1 MKRGV
6 IKTAF
11 TAIILSII
19 FMSWETT
26 PKFDTKTFEQHPPI
40 PERFWVQKLKNPTNS
55 GSMILS
61 IQFVADIT
69 MPKQL
74 PIYSGRS
81 LQYTLKDD
89 GVYPDEKAADH
100 IYTCIS
106 KQDPESFV
114 ADYQKN
120 YAKIIERGYQI
131 NYTGHLG
138 KVLDA
143 SSIKPF
149 PIRAFNSFAQVEVN
163 PNITN
168 EPTCNV
174 AEEINKPK
182 SLWISDLRVVEDPAR
197 TYNIINQTGNPLGA
211 WTFGTLMKNM
221 AGGLHSDSTPEQQE
235 KVRNFLK
242 TWVLGLGANYSLNG
256 QLAQQ
261 RDPVL
266 LFKFIIQPW
275 LLKAKGISN
284 YTTNEVSPENWQS
297 HWDEVDLNALL
308 SNAPFKLT
316 AIVNRMD
323 LRSNSAYS
331 AQLSNSGETRF
342 IYSLISAYNYIGLEN
357 NLNNMGNPPF
367 FPDTDFSPRELLDWQ
382 GMNVILEYS
391 NVETDRCDVKQRAL
405 DWMHLS
411 ELNMEE

>member
-1 MKRGV
+1 
-6 IKTAF
+6 
-11 TAIILSII
+11 
-19 FMSWETT
+19 
-26 PKFDTKTFEQHPPI
+26 
-40 PERFWVQKLKNPTNS
+40 
-55 GSMILS
+55 MILS
-61 IQFVADIT
+61 IQFVADKT

-89 GVYPDEKAADH
+89 GVYPDKKAADR

-106 KQDPESFV
+106 KQDPKSFV
-114 ADYQKN
+114 ADYQTS

-149 PIRAFNSFAQVEVN
+149 SIKAFNSFAQVEVD

-174 AEEINKPK
+174 AEEIDKPK

-197 TYNIINQTGNPLGA
+197 TYNIIDQTGNPLGA

-221 AGGLHSDSTPEQQE
+221 AGGLHSDSTLEQQE

-242 TWVLGLGANYSLNG
+242 TWVLVLGANYSLNG

-266 LFKFIIQPW
+266 LFRFIIQPW

-284 YTTNEVSPENWQS
+284 YTTNEVSPENWHS
-297 HWDEVDLNALL
+297 HWDDVDLNALL
-308 SNAPFKLT
+308 SNAPFGLK
-316 AIVNRMD
+316 I
-323 LRSNSAYS
+323 
-331 AQLSNSGETRF
+331 
-342 IYSLISAYNYIGLEN
+342 IYK
-357 NLNNMGNPPF
+357 F
-367 FPDTDFSPRELLDWQ
+367 
-382 GMNVILEYS
+382 
-391 NVETDRCDVKQRAL
+391 
-405 DWMHLS
+405 
-411 ELNMEE
+411 